1 MYILLVLFK
10 QATSSLDTET
20 ERSIQDSLQLL
31 GQNRTL
37 IVIAHRLSTVQDA
50 DCIYVLEQGV
60 VVEKGRHEEL
70 LARPSGR
77 YAELVLKMT
86 QNGDTQSHHA
96 GAHPTSDEKS
106 NNGAASLEIKK

>member
-1 MYILLVLFK
+1 M

-31 GQNRTL
+31 GRNRTL

-50 DCIYVLEQGV
+50 DVIYVLEQGV

-70 LARPSGR
+70 LARPDGR
-77 YAELVLKMT
+77 YADLVLKMSQT
-86 QNGDTQSHHA
+86 INGD
-96 GAHPTSDEKS
+96 
-106 NNGAASLEIKK
+106 NNAAASSATSNADSRDTAVATK